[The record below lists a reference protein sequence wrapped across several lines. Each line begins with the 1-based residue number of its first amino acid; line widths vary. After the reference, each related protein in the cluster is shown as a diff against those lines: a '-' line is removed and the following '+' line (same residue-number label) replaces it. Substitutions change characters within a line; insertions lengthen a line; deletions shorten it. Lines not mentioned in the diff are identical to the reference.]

1 MTECDIFVVVGTAF
15 STRPVLHTVM

>member
-15 STRPVLHTVM
+15 STPPVFHTVM